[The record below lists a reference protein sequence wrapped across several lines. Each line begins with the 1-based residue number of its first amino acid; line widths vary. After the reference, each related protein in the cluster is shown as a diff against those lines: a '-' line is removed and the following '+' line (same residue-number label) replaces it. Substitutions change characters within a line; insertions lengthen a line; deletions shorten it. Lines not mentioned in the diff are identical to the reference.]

1 MKLKVDYI
9 KSVVSK
15 LAEKYDIGRVILF
28 GLYANGEAMGESI
41 VSLAVDACEVV
52 FDKNFTKDL
61 RDELEEDVEVFFL
74 SEYNSNSELR
84 RNLDKGTIELYR
96 KN

>member
-1 MKLKVDYI
+1 MKLKVEYI
-9 KSVVSK
+9 KSVVSE
-15 LAEKYDIGRVILF
+15 LAKKYDIGRVILF
-28 GLYANGEAMGESI
+28 GPYARDEAIDESI
-41 VSLAVDACEVV
+41 VSLAVDTCEVV

-74 SEYNSNSELR
+74 SDYNSNSELR